1 MKIILNGRNYEV
13 KDSSTVFDALDAA
26 KINSETVLVKRKGRL
41 VPHDMKLGDG
51 DSIETITVISG
62 G

>member
-1 MKIILNGRNYEV
+1 MKIIINGKGCEV
-13 KDSSTVFDALDAA
+13 GESSDVFDVLAAA